1 MAVAVRFEY
10 EGAGRSRRKMRM
22 IELIL
27 KASGGE
33 GSRSVIVPPDHDR
46 ANWMKDLLELR
57 ADTCA
62 FG

>member
-33 GSRSVIVPPDHDR
+33 GSRSVVVKE
-46 ANWMKDLLELR
+46 A
-57 ADTCA
+57 
-62 FG
+62 GV